1 MTSAAILHRGRLSG
15 RKNLKPS
22 VRRFGFAIAYAA
34 SPAAP
39 VIYLRSPLRHQ
50 GYPDQMPRRPTPAV
64 HGSLDVFVGLVEGS
78 VLNPEPPPD
87 RRLDIRQRNPELID
101 IEAFELR

>member
-1 MTSAAILHRGRLSG
+1 
-15 RKNLKPS
+15 
-22 VRRFGFAIAYAA
+22 
-34 SPAAP
+34 
-39 VIYLRSPLRHQ
+39 
-50 GYPDQMPRRPTPAV
+50 
-64 HGSLDVFVGLVEGS
+64 VGLVEGS